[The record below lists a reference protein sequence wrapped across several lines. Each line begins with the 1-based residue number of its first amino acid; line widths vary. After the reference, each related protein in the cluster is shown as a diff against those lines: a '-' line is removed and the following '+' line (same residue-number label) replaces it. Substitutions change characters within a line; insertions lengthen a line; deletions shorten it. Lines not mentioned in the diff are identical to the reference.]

1 MTFKESRWE
10 SELLRLHHLLVI
22 SYSEEK
28 IGGKKR
34 MGGWGLIF
42 EGHPIS
48 INWRGKGSIYY
59 WALCPELL
67 YLLLSES
74 LWEANLPFIILLLIS
89 GAVLCK
95 VLIYILGCWA
105 EQNNWKDS
113 EGESSKSK
121 SVSRCSTL
129 PTWNW
134 FSKVNYV
141 FPVLVDLFKS
151 VMIIV
156 FRGNTGV
163 GRSFLWQYN
172 S

>member
-34 MGGWGLIF
+34 MGGWGLILKVILSPSTEEGRDPYTIGHCVLSYCTFCWVNPF
-42 EGHPIS
+42 E
-48 INWRGKGSIYY
+48 KQIY
-59 WALCPELL
+59 
-67 YLLLSES
+67 
-74 LWEANLPFIILLLIS
+74 LLIS

-121 SVSRCSTL
+121 SVSRCFTFS
-129 PTWNW
+129 TWNW

-156 FRGNTGV
+156 FRGNTEV